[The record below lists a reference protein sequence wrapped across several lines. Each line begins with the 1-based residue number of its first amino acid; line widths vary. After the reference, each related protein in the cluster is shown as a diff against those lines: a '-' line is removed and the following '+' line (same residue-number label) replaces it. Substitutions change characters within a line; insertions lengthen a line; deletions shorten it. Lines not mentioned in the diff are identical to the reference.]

1 VGEDGS
7 HPLPTPRFLAPTAY
21 NAPPPTPAL
30 HPARSPPP
38 ALHARPC
45 AVFCYWAP
53 VRTELL
59 DYDLPEDLIAKR
71 PLAERDASRL
81 LVLDRGVI
89 EHRLIRDLPAL
100 LPEGALLVVNDT
112 RVRRARVFGVR
123 RASGGKVELLMLG
136 RRAEL
141 EQTGGR
147 EVWEALGRAS
157 KPLRV
162 GVVIDAGRLGCEV
175 LERRDD
181 GTLLLAV
188 TSPQAVEDVLAVD
201 GRVPIPPYLGREDD
215 ADDVARY
222 QTVYAERVG
231 SVAAPT
237 AGLHLTPGLLQAARS
252 RGVELGRLELEVG
265 LGTFRPVVVDD
276 LSEHVMHEER
286 FRVEPALSAQIAAAR
301 ARGCPVVAVG
311 TTVVR
316 ALESAADPERA
327 GHARAQSAATR
338 LLIQPGYAFQ
348 IVDALLTNFH
358 QPKSTLLALV
368 AAFAGESAMRAA
380 YQAALSERYRFLS
393 FGDAMW
399 LPRRAS

>member
-1 VGEDGS
+1 
-7 HPLPTPRFLAPTAY
+7 
-21 NAPPPTPAL
+21 
-30 HPARSPPP
+30 
-38 ALHARPC
+38 
-45 AVFCYWAP
+45 

-59 DYDLPEDLIAKR
+59 DYDLPEELIAKR

-81 LVLDRGVI
+81 LVLDRGSI
-89 EHRLIRDLPAL
+89 AHRLIRDLPAL

-136 RRAEL
+136 RRTEL
-141 EQTGGR
+141 EGGDGR

-157 KPLRV
+157 KPLRL
-162 GVVIDAGRLGCEV
+162 GVVIDAGKLSCEV

-181 GTLLLAV
+181 GTLLLLV
-188 TSPQAVEDVLAVD
+188 TSAQPVEDVLAAE

-237 AGLHLTPGLLQAARS
+237 AGLHLTPALLEAAAA

-286 FRVEPALSAQIAAAR
+286 FRIDPTLSAQIAAAR
-301 ARGCPVVAVG
+301 ARGAPVVAVG

-316 ALESAADPERA
+316 ALESAADPA
-327 GHARAQSAATR
+327 QPGHVVAQTAATR
-338 LLIQPGYAFQ
+338 LLIQPGYAFR

-368 AAFAGESAMRAA
+368 AAFAGEAAMREA
-380 YQAALSERYRFLS
+380 YRAALTERYRFLS

>member
-1 VGEDGS
+1 MQQRCPHS
-7 HPLPTPRFLAPTAY
+7 SLSPLPTNPQPLAPNPHT
-21 NAPPPTPAL
+21 
-30 HPARSPPP
+30 
-38 ALHARPC
+38 
-45 AVFCYWAP
+45 VGFCYVTR
-53 VRTELL
+53 VRTDLL
-59 DYDLPEDLIAKR
+59 DYDLPDELIARR

-81 LVLDRGVI
+81 LVLDRGEI
-89 EHRLIRDLPAL
+89 THRWIRELPDL

-136 RRAEL
+136 RHAEPA
-141 EQTGGR
+141 TTDGR
-147 EVWEALGRAS
+147 EVWQALGRSS
-157 KPLRV
+157 KPLRP
-162 GVVIDAGRLGCEV
+162 GVIVDAGRLACEV

-181 GTLLLAV
+181 GTLLVAV
-188 TSPQAVEDVLAVD
+188 AAPTSVEEVLAEE

-237 AGLHLTPGLLQAARS
+237 AGLHLTPELLARVTA
-252 RGVELGRLELEVG
+252 RGIEVGRLELEVG
-265 LGTFRPVVVDD
+265 LGTFRPVVVDE
-276 LSEHVMHEER
+276 LSQHLMHEETY
-286 FRVEPALSAQIAAAR
+286 RVQPALVAQIAAAR
-301 ARGCPVVAVG
+301 ARGAAVVAVG

-316 ALESAADPERA
+316 ALESAADPASPGRVLP
-327 GHARAQSAATR
+327 QNTATR
-338 LLIQPGYAFQ
+338 LLIQPGYAFR

-368 AAFAGESAMRAA
+368 SAFAGHEAMRAA
-380 YQAALSERYRFLS
+380 YEAAKRERYRFLS